1 MKHLKTFENFS
12 NIDINEE
19 INLKAFAQKIGL
31 IKDPVKKRAELV
43 KALSAGSSDDKDM
56 NRNSVR
62 YKTWMKKDPEV
73 ADKLVD
79 YLMKNS
85 GFLSSTTYLT
95 WDANKKVCYDHGSD
109 TTGAFTPGNI

>member
-31 IKDPVKKRAELV
+31 IKDPVKKRAELI
-43 KALSAGSSDDKDM
+43 KALLAGSSDDEDM
-56 NRNSVR
+56 NRNSAR
-62 YKTWMKKDPEV
+62 YKRWMKKDPEV

-79 YLMKNS
+79 YILKNS
-85 GFLSSTTYLT
+85 GFLDTTSYID
-95 WDANKKVCYDHGSD
+95 WDPNKKAWRDYGVD
-109 TTGAFTPGNI
+109 TRGAFTPGNI